1 MPTNDHWSP
10 DEQRLV
16 DEVEK
21 ELNLRFPRW
30 MEEVVNPYITHML
43 TQKSGKVFDF
53 SLLYGETQQGK
64 TLVMH
69 LIAWVLT
76 YRYHCVP
83 CYVTKKL
90 AVLRSDAI
98 DKMNNGDLNII
109 VDEVAERL
117 GVQQLVTTG
126 FGGSRCKIKAT
137 SGLTYKGID
146 RGTIPIFLMDPSN
159 NEKLLKWV
167 RRLAKIV
174 GRPQYPVFI
183 FDEANE
189 LYTTTGISSYL
200 AQRKISIPSKKK
212 IGNLIL
218 VHKVM
223 EICKQHQCGMIG
235 VTATPQRMFSS
246 DPEVYPHKIFTIPCE
261 PPRPGLVR
269 VGYNDETTQF
279 QGADFHPETD
289 HVAAIRAILAREP
302 VTLTNGQK
310 EVKFLNI
317 CTEHENSDMANIHE
331 IISEIFPER
340 VYAKVFMQDTV
351 DYHDINITNLD
362 NFFDLR
368 QIPDQVVDGGVMV
381 LIGKSRE
388 GAGITL
394 KPSFGGDK
402 NYEKIIDGQ
411 IFTMSNGITDMM
423 VSVGSNMETTEQLI
437 GRASGWYDPN
447 HRLHLWVPEAQIH
460 DIQTGIVL
468 TKRAMMDKYKEGLIT
483 GVTGPASVLN
493 IKNMCTQIT
502 HLCPNMLY
510 SNTNHRRGEIT
521 TGNVD
526 SLDTVQSEI
535 GTNNGYRL
543 NANQHIMPSQIYT
556 KFMKQKDAGGNDTD
570 NRALRNEILD
580 CLRREGVDVPATG
593 NFIQLPWNEARSKEI
608 LKAVAQPRGTSQ
620 WKVNGYGT
628 IHNEQ
633 LVMVIFTQKYDNPLR
648 KRFDYSQDDQYDYVS
663 PNDTVYWYDGK
674 HYQYATFN
682 RDMQHKYGNLIANWV
697 LDDGHQQTLDFV
709 EEIIAKLKDDV
720 RKKSLYNMFVRLHTA
735 RYLNNR
741 RPPDMKHQTW
751 ISGLWKDFKR
761 SYSTLYSQL
770 NNTIKDAGEDIEEE
784 TVGLVNVGLEP
795 YFTANFPVANRIR
808 PVVTV
813 RKPRAVFRHSSV

>member
-1 MPTNDHWSP
+1 
-10 DEQRLV
+10 
-16 DEVEK
+16 
-21 ELNLRFPRW
+21 
-30 MEEVVNPYITHML
+30 MEEVVNPYISHMM
-43 TQKSGKVFDF
+43 TQRTAKVFDF

-69 LIAWVLT
+69 LIAWMLT
-76 YRYHCVP
+76 YKYHCAP

-90 AVLRSDAI
+90 AVLRTDAI
-98 DKMNNGDLNII
+98 DKMNNGDLNTI
-109 VDEVAERL
+109 VNEVAERL

-126 FGGSRCKIKAT
+126 FGFKIKAT
-137 SGLTYKGID
+137 AGLKYKGID
-146 RGTIPIFLMDPSN
+146 RGTIPIFLMHPEN
-159 NEKLLKWV
+159 NKKLLQWV
-167 RRLAKIV
+167 GKLAKIS
-174 GRPQYPVFI
+174 GWQYPVFI

-189 LYTTTGISSYL
+189 LYSTTGMSSYL
-200 AQRKISIPSKKK
+200 TQRKIPVPPKKK
-212 IGNLIL
+212 IGNLLL

-223 EICKQHQCGMIG
+223 EKCKQNKCGMIG
-235 VTATPQRMFSS
+235 ITATPQRMFSS
-246 DPEVYPHKIFTIPCE
+246 DPEVYPHKIFTIPCQ

-289 HVAAIRAILAREP
+289 HVIAIRAILARP
-302 VTLTNGQK
+302 QVTLSNGQK

-317 CTEHENSDMANIHE
+317 CTEHENADMANIHE
-331 IISEIFPER
+331 IISETFPER
-340 VYAKVFMQDTV
+340 VYAKVFMQDTI
-351 DYHDINITNLD
+351 DYRDINVTNLD
-362 NFFDLR
+362 TFFNLR

-402 NYEKIIDGQ
+402 SYEKTIDGQ
-411 IFTMSNGITDMM
+411 MFTMSNGITDMM
-423 VSVGSNMETTEQLI
+423 ISVGSNMETTEQLV

-460 DIQTGIVL
+460 DIRTGIIL
-468 TKRAMMDKYKEGLIT
+468 TKRAMMEKYKEGLLT
-483 GVTGPASVLN
+483 GVSGPASVLTV
-493 IKNMCTQIT
+493 KNMCTQIT

-510 SNTNHRRGEIT
+510 SNTHHRRGEIT
-521 TGNVD
+521 VGVVD
-526 SLDTVQSEI
+526 SLDMVESEI
-535 GTNNGYRL
+535 GTNNGYSL
-543 NANQHIMPSQIYT
+543 NANQYIMSSDIYDR
-556 KFMKQKDAGGNDTD
+556 FMKKKEAGGNDAD

-633 LVMVIFTQKYDNPLR
+633 LVMVIFTHKHNDPLR
-648 KRFDYSQDDQYDYVS
+648 KRFDYSQDDEYDYVS

-697 LDDGHQQTLDFV
+697 IDDEHQQTLDFV

-720 RKKSLYNMFVRLHTA
+720 RKKSLYNLFVRLHTTNG
-735 RYLNNR
+735 LNNR
-741 RPPDMKHQTW
+741 RPPAMKHQTW
-751 ISGLWKDFKR
+751 ISCLWKDFKK

-770 NNTIKDAGEDIEEE
+770 NDTVKDAPEDTDPLE
-784 TVGLVNVGLEP
+784 TAQLVNVGLEP

-813 RKPRAVFRHSSV
+813 RKPRAVFRHSPV